1 MVGSPFRPTE
11 LQEISWG
18 DLQWVELQCSV
29 DVPVVREEVVED
41 EVTRVVTTVV
51 LPNQA
56 ESSNE
61 GSEGSPG
68 ST

>member
-11 LQEISWG
+11 LQEIGWG
-18 DLQWVELQCSV
+18 DLQWAELQCSV

-51 LPNQA
+51 LPNRA